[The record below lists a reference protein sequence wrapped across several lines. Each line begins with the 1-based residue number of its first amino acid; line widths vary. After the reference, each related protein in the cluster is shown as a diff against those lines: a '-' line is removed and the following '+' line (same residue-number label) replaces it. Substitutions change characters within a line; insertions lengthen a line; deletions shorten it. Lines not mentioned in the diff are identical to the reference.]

1 MRKLWITLG
10 GIYVAL
16 VLYLSLTS
24 NPPDLRVPQAFDIG
38 HVLAYLWLTLWFT
51 QIYRTNLGRSI
62 LAVALCLMGIGV
74 EILQGLGGYRVFE
87 YTDMALN
94 TLGIALGLMLART
107 RLQNSLLALEGRL
120 GIEHPS

>member
-1 MRKLWITLG
+1 MRSLWITLG

-38 HVLAYLWLTLWFT
+38 HVLAYLWLTFWFT
-51 QIYRTNLGRSI
+51 QIYRTNRSRAI

-74 EILQGLGGYRVFE
+74 EILQGLGGHRMFE
-87 YTDMALN
+87 YADMALN
-94 TLGIALGLMLART
+94 TLGIAAGLMLART
-107 RLQNSLLALEGRL
+107 RLQNTLLVLETRL
-120 GIEHPS
+120 GVRHAS

>member
-24 NPPDLRVPQAFDIG
+24 NPPDLRVPQALDIG